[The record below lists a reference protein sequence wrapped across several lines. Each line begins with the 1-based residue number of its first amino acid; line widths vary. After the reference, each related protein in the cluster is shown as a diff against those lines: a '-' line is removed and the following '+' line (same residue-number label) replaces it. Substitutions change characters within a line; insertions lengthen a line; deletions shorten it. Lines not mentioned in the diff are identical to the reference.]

1 MSFIFLDMSLIFLDM
16 SLIFLDMSL
25 IFSIMID
32 FFISMKLKKVLMYF
46 RNFEFI
52 YLTMQEFLC
61 NKKLMTLK
69 SFITLRS
76 LIL

>member
-1 MSFIFLDMSLIFLDM
+1 
-16 SLIFLDMSL
+16 
-25 IFSIMID
+25 
-32 FFISMKLKKVLMYF
+32 MKLKKVLMYF